1 MQVGTRKNTTR
12 CYDMRAHVSSSHLS
26 HPAEQPVLCPKP
38 SVRTDITSKL
48 SQVSK
53 QAWDGEV
60 ISLRC
65 KRRSRKIVWV
75 FLNNTFECTNK
86 GASSSYIQQIFKNI
100 KGSSCLLREQ
110 GSTLHHDIQVS
121 QRCWRVSIHGS
132 ECYMIRKEV
141 GDLTGAVPPLIAVLK
156 DALTA

>member
-1 MQVGTRKNTTR
+1 MER
-12 CYDMRAHVSSSHLS
+12 SSHCDANGE
-26 HPAEQPVLCPKP
+26 AE
-38 SVRTDITSKL
+38 
-48 SQVSK
+48 K
-53 QAWDGEV
+53 QYE
-60 ISLRC
+60 S
-65 KRRSRKIVWV
+65 
-75 FLNNTFECTNK
+75 FLIIHLNAQIK
-86 GASSSYIQQIFKNI
+86 VASSSYIQHIFKNI